1 MTVSHT
7 RIMALVEKN
16 YTAEQRQTMMKLTQQ
31 EQIRINDGW
40 SALFQDIAQLGPNP
54 DPKSGKARDLA
65 KRAHALLKDFSQGD
79 EGVFRGAVAMNRDIA
94 KDPEMVRSMRG
105 QEHWPF
111 IDTVLTD
118 LKLIDRA

>member
-1 MTVSHT
+1 MSVSHP

-16 YTAEQRQTMMKLTQQ
+16 YTAEQRQKMMKLTAQ
-31 EQIRINDGW
+31 EQQRINDGW
-40 SALFQDIAQLGPNP
+40 NELFEDIVQLGPNP

-79 EGVFRGAVAMNRDIA
+79 TGVFKGAVAMNRDIA
-94 KDPEMVRSMRG
+94 KDPEMVRFMRG

-111 IDTVLTD
+111 LDTVLTD